1 MVNLYSAAYIVGDKR
16 DRDAG
21 GCDDAHTL
29 SRARKGKKGQ
39 RRHWCVKD
47 TSDNLKYR
55 EDGGGHNPCRGV
67 GNARFVGGGM
77 DGNGNWRNYSG
88 KPSNYK
94 NAPFGLRCEGVN
106 VSDGALRSWSG
117 NDQTLT
123 AGVNDNRGG
132 FKSLY
137 QQAVFGVET
146 ASGRTDGYCANIN
159 NLNKVIH
166 KNGKTC
172 YDMISSA
179 VQQKAQGIQYCK
191 QNPRDPKCKCINV
204 AGSGFIDYCK
214 RNPTLPGCNEVVKG
228 IADFEK
234 AGLKSATGLFGNA
247 DCIVPNV
254 CSGDV
259 FQPLSPVPACANKTA
274 ICNQVMQMDNITAY
288 AGVKAVQGCNINFE
302 AEQKKK
308 DDAKKAAADK
318 AAADRAAADRAA
330 ADRAAADRA
339 AADRAAADRAAADR
353 AAADRAA
360 AGKAAADKAAADKA
374 AADKAAADKAVA
386 DKAAAAK
393 AAADT
398 AAAKA
403 KAAGASPAEVQAAA
417 DKAAADVESKPIE
430 DFVKPTGFGGFSTT
444 QLGIGAGGAILLC
457 CCVIILV
464 LAMSGGGGESSRFR
478 R

>member
-1 MVNLYSAAYIVGDKR
+1 MVNLYSAAYIKGEDR

-29 SRARKGKKGQ
+29 SRARKGKSGQ

-67 GNARFVGGGM
+67 GNARFVGGGV

-88 KPSNYK
+88 KPNNYK

-117 NDQTLT
+117 NDQMLT

-137 QQAVFGVET
+137 QQTVFGVET

-166 KNGKTC
+166 NNGNTCFDTIRDEATRKT
-172 YDMISSA
+172 
-179 VQQKAQGIQYCK
+179 KGILYCK
-191 QNPRDPKCKCINV
+191 QNPSDPKCKCINV
-204 AGSGFIDYCK
+204 SGSGFVEYCK
-214 RNPTLPGCNEVVKG
+214 KNPTLPGCKEIVKG
-228 IADFEK
+228 IADFDRL
-234 AGLKSATGLFGNA
+234 GLQSATGLFGNA
-247 DCIVPNV
+247 DCIVPDICGGNV
-254 CSGDV
+254 YL
-259 FQPLSPVPACANKTA
+259 PLAGKSTCANKLA
-274 ICNQVMQMDNITAY
+274 ICNQVLQMDNIKSA
-288 AGVKAVQGCNINFE
+288 AGVTAVQGCNINFE

-308 DDAKKAAADK
+308 DDAKKATE
-318 AAADRAAADRAA
+318 
-330 ADRAAADRA
+330 
-339 AADRAAADRAAADR
+339 
-353 AAADRAA
+353 
-360 AGKAAADKAAADKA
+360 AAADKAAADKV
-374 AADKAAADKAVA
+374 AADRAASTPTPSPAASTPTPSPV
-386 DKAAAAK
+386 AAAK

-417 DKAAADVESKPIE
+417 DKAAADVESKL
-430 DFVKPTGFGGFSTT
+430 TGFGGFSTT

-457 CCVIILV
+457 CCCVIILI
-464 LAMSGGGGESSRFR
+464 LATSGGGNGGGSGRFR